1 MKHHSFSHLWKSVI
15 LGWGLLVAL
24 LVSPAMQLRPTNAAP
39 GGSTND
45 FTGSAYVTDQ
55 VTFAT
60 TGSMHEGRHNH
71 TATLLENSKVLVA
84 GNQGND
90 PWEVELFDPFTGEW
104 STTGSMNVSRSE
116 HTATLLNN
124 GKVLVAGGNGS
135 PRLVSAE
142 LYDPDT
148 GTWSTTGSMNV
159 GRCTHKAILL
169 NDGKVLVMG
178 GVDVGALA
186 SSELYDPD
194 TGTWTPTGNMSVAR
208 YHHTA
213 TLLNNGQVLVAG
225 NQINSASA
233 ELYDPST
240 GTWSPTGSINSA
252 RYYHTATLLNNG
264 QVLVAGGANP
274 IDSSSR
280 ASAELYDPDT
290 GTWTPTGSMNSARVR
305 HTETML
311 NNGKVLVTGGWLIS
325 SDDDGLASSEL
336 YDPST
341 GTWSTKGS
349 LNVARYEHTA
359 TLLNNGKVLVVGGY
373 NNSLIPLTNSVL
385 GTHLPSNTFTGT
397 LSLPSEWLNSATI
410 SVQFVGTSSD
420 AVINAGTL
428 SNDNTTW
435 GSWVA
440 ATPGDT
446 ISTTW
451 DVGGEGG
458 NKPVYLRLRDI
469 NGQVATV
476 INGTVNVDLTKPTS
490 SMSAL
495 PATSPANIAL
505 AWSGSDTLS
514 GISTYDV
521 QVRLG
526 TDSEWTDVLSNTT
539 NTSTNYTGTNGIT
552 YYFRSRTRDVAGNVE
567 DWPSDYDTFTVVDT
581 EVPSGTVVIN
591 GGALTTTAINVN
603 LGLSAT
609 DVTSGVAQMSFSND
623 GNTWST
629 WQAYATS
636 TSWTLTTGDGSKSVY
651 ARFMDTPGNIS
662 LSVSDTII
670 LDTTVP
676 AEYGFSINNGSLFT
690 NSTSVILYIGA
701 EIGTHQI
708 MVSNDGGFSGAQWEP
723 YVSHKEWTITSFGNY
738 VIPRVVYLRYMRGDG
753 SITPTYQ
760 DDIILDVTP
769 PEGSF
774 DIIPGTLNVQRNI
787 ADIEPVQSS
796 VDRLKIQDHSVYLP
810 VMMKQSCA
818 DCLSVL
824 LLLTATDD
832 VSGVGYVLI
841 SNTPYFNGASWWP
854 FSPQVSWWVPRTGT
868 TTVYVKYRDN
878 AGNESVVYSGAY
890 TP

>member
-233 ELYDPST
+233 
-240 GTWSPTGSINSA
+240 
-252 RYYHTATLLNNG
+252 
-264 QVLVAGGANP
+264 
-274 IDSSSR
+274 
-280 ASAELYDPDT
+280 
-290 GTWTPTGSMNSARVR
+290 
-305 HTETML
+305 
-311 NNGKVLVTGGWLIS
+311 
-325 SDDDGLASSEL
+325 EL